1 MHLDWQGGKK
11 NQAIIIHR
19 RQMEYIENI
28 KQWAKK
34 VTRTNK

>member
-1 MHLDWQGGKK
+1 MHLDWPGEKK
-11 NQAIIIHR
+11 NQTIIHR

-28 KQWAKK
+28 KEWARK